1 MSWTSRIPLDVHSY
15 RSYPS
20 RRSPEEVRSPLGAAT
35 NKRRKRGDRRL
46 PARERAADQRRVLP
60 AAGARK
66 NWQAVTSLWHL
77 KVLLL
82 FGARTAVLPRATR
95 RRAGTRIRTQRPRM
109 GWAGNRVAP
118 QITAAPRFPVG
129 SRVLLKP
136 ADPKGR
142 KKGMFVDCAGVVIS
156 VQETTTKYAL
166 RKLWRG
172 VPVQRAY
179 VYCVKTAGGVYAT
192 AAETALRRSLD
203 DERPVARPS
212 PSDVVV
218 GKEPI

>member
-1 MSWTSRIPLDVHSY
+1 M
-15 RSYPS
+15 
-20 RRSPEEVRSPLGAAT
+20 
-35 NKRRKRGDRRL
+35 
-46 PARERAADQRRVLP
+46 LP
-60 AAGARK
+60 AALCTQEVAGKGCPKSALWKKGAL
-66 NWQAVTSLWHL
+66 ALWCTYERTQKL
-77 KVLLL
+77 AAKGLPAPRYRYVEVR
-82 FGARTAVLPRATR
+82 FGARSKRQASTAPVLPRAPH
-95 RRAGTRIRTQRPRM
+95 RRADRSAM
-109 GWAGNRVAP
+109 GWAGNRVSP
-118 QITAAPRFPVG
+118 QITATPRFPVG

-142 KKGMFVDCAGVVIS
+142 KKGMVVDCAGVVVS

-203 DERPVARPS
+203 DAARPIDGPS

>member
-1 MSWTSRIPLDVHSY
+1 MHLGLVHVRRRTQKLAAKGLPAPRY
-15 RSYPS
+15 RYV
-20 RRSPEEVRSPLGAAT
+20 EVR
-35 NKRRKRGDRRL
+35 
-46 PARERAADQRRVLP
+46 
-60 AAGARK
+60 
-66 NWQAVTSLWHL
+66 
-77 KVLLL
+77 
-82 FGARTAVLPRATR
+82 FGARSKRQASTAPVLPRAPH
-95 RRAGTRIRTQRPRM
+95 RRADRSAM
-109 GWAGNRVAP
+109 GWAGNRVSP
-118 QITAAPRFPVG
+118 QITATPRFPVG

-142 KKGMFVDCAGVVIS
+142 KKGMVVDCAGVVVS

-203 DERPVARPS
+203 DAARPIDGPS

>member
-1 MSWTSRIPLDVHSY
+1 ML
-15 RSYPS
+15 
-20 RRSPEEVRSPLGAAT
+20 
-35 NKRRKRGDRRL
+35 
-46 PARERAADQRRVLP
+46 ARF
-60 AAGARK
+60 GARK
-66 NWQAVTSLWHL
+66 LADNKGLPAPRYRYVE
-77 KVLLL
+77 VR
-82 FGARTAVLPRATR
+82 FGARSKHQASTAPVLPRAPH
-95 RRAGTRIRTQRPRM
+95 RRADRSAM
-109 GWAGNRVAP
+109 GWAGNRVSP
-118 QITAAPRFPVG
+118 QITATPRFPVG

-142 KKGMFVDCAGVVIS
+142 KKGMVVDCAGVVVS

-179 VYCVKTAGGVYAT
+179 VYCVKTAGGIYAT

-203 DERPVARPS
+203 DVGQPAPRPS

>member
-1 MSWTSRIPLDVHSY
+1 MQTNEGCCPP
-15 RSYPS
+15 PS
-20 RRSPEEVRSPLGAAT
+20 A
-35 NKRRKRGDRRL
+35 RKK
-46 PARERAADQRRVLP
+46 AADR
-60 AAGARK
+60 A
-66 NWQAVTSLWHL
+66 AVTS
-77 KVLLL
+77 VLLPEGAL
-82 FGARTAVLPRATR
+82 GPTPAHAKLAAKGLPAPRYRYIEVRFGACPKRQASTVPVLPRAPR
-95 RRAGTRIRTQRPRM
+95 RRAGQARAM
-109 GWAGNRVAP
+109 GWAGNRVSP
-118 QITAAPRFPVG
+118 QITATPRFPVG

-142 KKGMFVDCAGVVIS
+142 KKGMVVDCDGVVIS

-203 DERPVARPS
+203 DAAPPAPKPS
-212 PSDVVV
+212 PTDVVV
-218 GKEPI
+218 GKELI

>member
-1 MSWTSRIPLDVHSY
+1 
-15 RSYPS
+15 
-20 RRSPEEVRSPLGAAT
+20 
-35 NKRRKRGDRRL
+35 
-46 PARERAADQRRVLP
+46 
-60 AAGARK
+60 
-66 NWQAVTSLWHL
+66 
-77 KVLLL
+77 
-82 FGARTAVLPRATR
+82 
-95 RRAGTRIRTQRPRM
+95 M
-109 GWAGNRVAP
+109 GWAGNRVSP

-203 DERPVARPS
+203 DAARPIDGPS

>member
-1 MSWTSRIPLDVHSY
+1 VHLGLVHVRRRTQKLAAKGLPVPRY
-15 RSYPS
+15 RYI
-20 RRSPEEVRSPLGAAT
+20 EVR
-35 NKRRKRGDRRL
+35 
-46 PARERAADQRRVLP
+46 
-60 AAGARK
+60 
-66 NWQAVTSLWHL
+66 
-77 KVLLL
+77 
-82 FGARTAVLPRATR
+82 FGR
-95 RRAGTRIRTQRPRM
+95 RRADQARAM
-109 GWAGNRVAP
+109 GWAGNRVSP

-129 SRVLLKP
+129 SRVLLSP

-142 KKGMFVDCAGVVIS
+142 KKGMMVGCDGVVIS

-203 DERPVARPS
+203 DVAPPAPQPS
-212 PSDVVV
+212 PTDVVV
-218 GKEPI
+218 GKELI

>member
-1 MSWTSRIPLDVHSY
+1 MPPGKGAPCRPTKGAARRRCPQKLAAKGLPVPRY
-15 RSYPS
+15 RYI
-20 RRSPEEVRSPLGAAT
+20 EVR
-35 NKRRKRGDRRL
+35 
-46 PARERAADQRRVLP
+46 
-60 AAGARK
+60 
-66 NWQAVTSLWHL
+66 
-77 KVLLL
+77 
-82 FGARTAVLPRATR
+82 FGARTKRQASTAPVLPRATR
-95 RRAGTRIRTQRPRM
+95 RRAGTRIRAQRSEM
-109 GWAGNRVAP
+109 GWAGNRVSP
-118 QITAAPRFPVG
+118 QITATPRFPVG

-142 KKGMFVDCAGVVIS
+142 KKGMVVDCAGVVVS

-179 VYCVKTAGGVYAT
+179 VYSVKTAGGVYAT

-203 DERPVARPS
+203 DAARPIDGPS
-212 PSDVVV
+212 LSDVVV

>member
-1 MSWTSRIPLDVHSY
+1 
-15 RSYPS
+15 
-20 RRSPEEVRSPLGAAT
+20 
-35 NKRRKRGDRRL
+35 
-46 PARERAADQRRVLP
+46 
-60 AAGARK
+60 
-66 NWQAVTSLWHL
+66 
-77 KVLLL
+77 
-82 FGARTAVLPRATR
+82 
-95 RRAGTRIRTQRPRM
+95 M
-109 GWAGNRVAP
+109 GWAGNRVSP
-118 QITAAPRFPVG
+118 QITATPRFPVG

-142 KKGMFVDCAGVVIS
+142 KKGMLVDCDGVVVS

-203 DERPVARPS
+203 DAARPIDGPS

>member
-1 MSWTSRIPLDVHSY
+1 
-15 RSYPS
+15 
-20 RRSPEEVRSPLGAAT
+20 
-35 NKRRKRGDRRL
+35 
-46 PARERAADQRRVLP
+46 
-60 AAGARK
+60 
-66 NWQAVTSLWHL
+66 
-77 KVLLL
+77 
-82 FGARTAVLPRATR
+82 
-95 RRAGTRIRTQRPRM
+95 M

-118 QITAAPRFPVG
+118 QITATPRFPVG

-142 KKGMFVDCAGVVIS
+142 KKGMVVDCAGVVVS

-192 AAETALRRSLD
+192 AAEILGRR
-203 DERPVARPS
+203 RAAH
-212 PSDVVV
+212 
-218 GKEPI
+218 

>member
-1 MSWTSRIPLDVHSY
+1 M
-15 RSYPS
+15 
-20 RRSPEEVRSPLGAAT
+20 
-35 NKRRKRGDRRL
+35 
-46 PARERAADQRRVLP
+46 LP
-60 AAGARK
+60 AALCTQEVAGKGCPKSALWKKGAL
-66 NWQAVTSLWHL
+66 ALWCTYERRTQKL
-77 KVLLL
+77 AAKGLPAPRYRYVEVR
-82 FGARTAVLPRATR
+82 FGARSKRQASTAPVLPRAPH
-95 RRAGTRIRTQRPRM
+95 RRADRSAM
-109 GWAGNRVAP
+109 GWAGNRVSP
-118 QITAAPRFPVG
+118 QITATPRFPVG

-142 KKGMFVDCAGVVIS
+142 KKGMVVDCAGVVVS

-203 DERPVARPS
+203 DAARPIDGPS

>member
-1 MSWTSRIPLDVHSY
+1 MPPGKGAPCGPTTGAARRRRAQKLAARGLPAPRY
-15 RSYPS
+15 RYI
-20 RRSPEEVRSPLGAAT
+20 EVR
-35 NKRRKRGDRRL
+35 
-46 PARERAADQRRVLP
+46 
-60 AAGARK
+60 
-66 NWQAVTSLWHL
+66 
-77 KVLLL
+77 
-82 FGARTAVLPRATR
+82 FGACPKRQASTVPVLPRAPR
-95 RRAGTRIRTQRPRM
+95 RRAGQARAM
-109 GWAGNRVAP
+109 GWAGNRVSP
-118 QITAAPRFPVG
+118 QITATPRFPVG

-142 KKGMFVDCAGVVIS
+142 KKGMVVDCAGVVVS

-203 DERPVARPS
+203 DAARPIDGPS

>member
-1 MSWTSRIPLDVHSY
+1 MHLGLVHVRRRTQKLAAKGLPVPRY
-15 RSYPS
+15 RYI
-20 RRSPEEVRSPLGAAT
+20 EVRF
-35 NKRRKRGDRRL
+35 
-46 PARERAADQRRVLP
+46 
-60 AAGARK
+60 GARK
-66 NWQAVTSLWHL
+66 KRQAST
-77 KVLLL
+77 
-82 FGARTAVLPRATR
+82 GLPRATR
-95 RRAGTRIRTQRPRM
+95 RRAGQARAM
-109 GWAGNRVAP
+109 GWAGNRVSP
-118 QITAAPRFPVG
+118 QITATPRFPVG

-142 KKGMFVDCAGVVIS
+142 KKGMVVDCAGVVIS

-203 DERPVARPS
+203 DVGQPAPRPS

>member
-1 MSWTSRIPLDVHSY
+1 M
-15 RSYPS
+15 
-20 RRSPEEVRSPLGAAT
+20 
-35 NKRRKRGDRRL
+35 
-46 PARERAADQRRVLP
+46 
-60 AAGARK
+60 
-66 NWQAVTSLWHL
+66 
-77 KVLLL
+77 
-82 FGARTAVLPRATR
+82 
-95 RRAGTRIRTQRPRM
+95 
-109 GWAGNRVAP
+109 
-118 QITAAPRFPVG
+118 
-129 SRVLLKP
+129 
-136 ADPKGR
+136 
-142 KKGMFVDCAGVVIS
+142 IS
-156 VQETTTKYAL
+156 AQVQETTTKYAL

>member
-1 MSWTSRIPLDVHSY
+1 MTPGKGAPCRPTKGAAH
-15 RSYPS
+15 
-20 RRSPEEVRSPLGAAT
+20 RRRPQKLAAKGLPGRRYYIEVR
-35 NKRRKRGDRRL
+35 
-46 PARERAADQRRVLP
+46 
-60 AAGARK
+60 
-66 NWQAVTSLWHL
+66 
-77 KVLLL
+77 
-82 FGARTAVLPRATR
+82 FGARTAVLPRAPR
-95 RRAGTRIRTQRPRM
+95 RRAGQARAM
-109 GWAGNRVAP
+109 GWAGNRVSP

-142 KKGMFVDCAGVVIS
+142 KKGMVVDCAGVVVS

-203 DERPVARPS
+203 DAARPIDGPS

>member
-1 MSWTSRIPLDVHSY
+1 MHVHTQKTGGQRAACPQIPV
-15 RSYPS
+15 
-20 RRSPEEVRSPLGAAT
+20 RRGALWCTTRQSSTAAT
-35 NKRRKRGDRRL
+35 ALR
-46 PARERAADQRRVLP
+46 
-60 AAGARK
+60 
-66 NWQAVTSLWHL
+66 
-77 KVLLL
+77 
-82 FGARTAVLPRATR
+82 RATR
-95 RRAGTRIRTQRPRM
+95 RRSDRSEM
-109 GWAGNRVAP
+109 GWAGNRVSP
-118 QITAAPRFPVG
+118 QITATPRFPVG

-142 KKGMFVDCAGVVIS
+142 KKGMVVDCDGVVIS

>member
-1 MSWTSRIPLDVHSY
+1 MPPGKGAPCGPTTGAARRRRAQKLAARGLPAPRY
-15 RSYPS
+15 RYI
-20 RRSPEEVRSPLGAAT
+20 EVR
-35 NKRRKRGDRRL
+35 
-46 PARERAADQRRVLP
+46 
-60 AAGARK
+60 
-66 NWQAVTSLWHL
+66 
-77 KVLLL
+77 
-82 FGARTAVLPRATR
+82 FGACPKRQASTVPVLPRAPR
-95 RRAGTRIRTQRPRM
+95 RRAGQARAM
-109 GWAGNRVAP
+109 GWAGNRVSP
-118 QITAAPRFPVG
+118 QITATPRFPVG

-142 KKGMFVDCAGVVIS
+142 KKGMVVDCAGVVVS

>member
-1 MSWTSRIPLDVHSY
+1 
-15 RSYPS
+15 
-20 RRSPEEVRSPLGAAT
+20 
-35 NKRRKRGDRRL
+35 
-46 PARERAADQRRVLP
+46 
-60 AAGARK
+60 
-66 NWQAVTSLWHL
+66 
-77 KVLLL
+77 
-82 FGARTAVLPRATR
+82 
-95 RRAGTRIRTQRPRM
+95 M
-109 GWAGNRVAP
+109 GWAGNRVSP
-118 QITAAPRFPVG
+118 QITAMPRFPVG

-142 KKGMFVDCAGVVIS
+142 KKGMVVDCDGVVIS

-179 VYCVKTAGGVYAT
+179 VYCVKTAGGIYAT

-203 DERPVARPS
+203 DVAPPVARPS

>member
-1 MSWTSRIPLDVHSY
+1 M
-15 RSYPS
+15 
-20 RRSPEEVRSPLGAAT
+20 
-35 NKRRKRGDRRL
+35 
-46 PARERAADQRRVLP
+46 LP
-60 AAGARK
+60 AALCTQEVAGKGCPKSALWKKGAL
-66 NWQAVTSLWHL
+66 ALWCTYERTQKL
-77 KVLLL
+77 AAKGLPAPRYRYIEVR
-82 FGARTAVLPRATR
+82 FGACPKRQASTVPVLPRAPR
-95 RRAGTRIRTQRPRM
+95 RRADRSAM
-109 GWAGNRVAP
+109 GWAGNRVSP
-118 QITAAPRFPVG
+118 QITATPRFPVG

-142 KKGMFVDCAGVVIS
+142 KKGMVVDCAGVVVS

-203 DERPVARPS
+203 DAARPIDGPS

-218 GKEPI
+218 GKEPV